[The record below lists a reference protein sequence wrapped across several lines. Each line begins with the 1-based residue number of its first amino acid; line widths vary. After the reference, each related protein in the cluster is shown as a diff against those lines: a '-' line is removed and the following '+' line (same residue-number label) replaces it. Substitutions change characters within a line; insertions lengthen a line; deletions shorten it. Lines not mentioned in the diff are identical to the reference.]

1 MKLGWGSIRD
11 SLRALGAPARAAAW
25 MAGAAALAAALA
37 SHAAG
42 TGREAAAL
50 ARRAEALDRDL
61 ERARERNRDLR
72 QEIRAL
78 DEDPVYLETLLR
90 RWRRAGEGER
100 VVE

>member
-1 MKLGWGSIRD
+1 MRLGWVGIRD
-11 SLRALGAPARAAAW
+11 SVRALGAPVRAAAW
-25 MAGAAALAAALA
+25 GLGAVLLMAALA

-50 ARRAEALDRDL
+50 ARRAEALERDL
-61 ERARERNRDLR
+61 GRARERNRDLR
-72 QEIRAL
+72 QELRAL